1 LNPLGWVVTK
11 LKIKN
16 KKPQPPYRGTGP
28 RPFKKKILN
37 RMSYLSGHLEGVKKM
52 IRDDKYCIDIIKQN
66 EAILAAIKKVNQI
79 ILGNHLNTC
88 VTEAIK
94 GKNKKERK
102 RKIKEPLAIY
112 KNSKK

>member
-1 LNPLGWVVTK
+1 
-11 LKIKN
+11 
-16 KKPQPPYRGTGP
+16 
-28 RPFKKKILN
+28 
-37 RMSYLSGHLEGVKKM
+37 
-52 IRDDKYCIDIIKQN
+52 
-66 EAILAAIKKVNQI
+66 
-79 ILGNHLNTC
+79 